1 VIKSQHIIWA
11 IILADLLAGLL
22 QTIEMPFF
30 RIGLLLKSI
39 IIFFVFLKS
48 LVKIK
53 KKSIK
58 SIYISIAI
66 LSTFWL
72 IGAFVSFTNYSEFSL
87 SNSIVVLNRYLFF
100 LILSCAFLD
109 WSTTEYFE
117 IECKKIFERFLI
129 LNNAFI
135 FIGFVFS
142 VQVFKTYNE
151 VYSNPDAIGRF
162 GYKGLIFGQNSVAA
176 IYTLGIAFLFREYLV
191 YKQKKTTLLIGTCLA
206 AMLLGTKAAP
216 ITLVL
221 LSLYF
226 LLVYRVQTLIE
237 LVAPTLLGLSYLVI
251 SNWNIVQ
258 ERYLSFLLQKYETMD
273 FYTFWT
279 SNRNQLLS
287 NALERVSKH
296 WSSINF
302 LVGDAD
308 SYVEMD
314 FFDLYFFF
322 GFGALVYFFVYFKI
336 FFLKD
341 KSRDNK
347 YVFLV
352 FMAMAFVAGHVINSA
367 IVPLFLLL
375 YVFSTRSTQKQTD

>member
-1 VIKSQHIIWA
+1 
-11 IILADLLAGLL
+11 
-22 QTIEMPFF
+22 
-30 RIGLLLKSI
+30 
-39 IIFFVFLKS
+39 
-48 LVKIK
+48 
-53 KKSIK
+53 
-58 SIYISIAI
+58 
-66 LSTFWL
+66 
-72 IGAFVSFTNYSEFSL
+72 
-87 SNSIVVLNRYLFF
+87 
-100 LILSCAFLD
+100 
-109 WSTTEYFE
+109 
-117 IECKKIFERFLI
+117 
-129 LNNAFI
+129 
-135 FIGFVFS
+135 
-142 VQVFKTYNE
+142 
-151 VYSNPDAIGRF
+151 
-162 GYKGLIFGQNSVAA
+162 
-176 IYTLGIAFLFREYLV
+176 
-191 YKQKKTTLLIGTCLA
+191 
-206 AMLLGTKAAP
+206 
-216 ITLVL
+216 
-221 LSLYF
+221 
-226 LLVYRVQTLIE
+226 
-237 LVAPTLLGLSYLVI
+237 
-251 SNWNIVQ
+251 
-258 ERYLSFLLQKYETMD
+258 MD